1 VSSSLNLIVPDIGDF
16 KNVEVIEILIK
27 KGDKIDKNQP
37 LITLESDKSSVE
49 IPSPFKGIIK
59 KIDLKV
65 GDKVSKGDKI
75 GEIEN
80 HDEET
85 ASEKKREI
93 INIVEKKKE
102 ENHNNSFLRVPN
114 LGSKTELIVT
124 KIFITNNTS
133 VKKNDI
139 IIVIE
144 DGNNS
149 YDIPSPKDCFLKN
162 ILIKKGQIIKENEVI
177 AEVFYDNKNAAAND
191 NHEKQKNLNEIFL
204 SPFPIS
210 ASPKVRK
217 FAREL
222 GIKLNLVTGT
232 ARKGRVLE
240 EDIKNYVKKNINI
253 KVEKLINTSQTEIAL
268 TQKKENQLPYKHNEF
283 GDVDLQKIPR
293 IKRLSGPHLVKS
305 WTEIPHVT
313 QHDEI
318 DVTDMEIFRKTL
330 TNLDTK
336 EKISLTPLVFI
347 MKALVSA
354 MKKYPNFNSSI
365 DSNKEEITFKKYFHI
380 GIAVDTPNGLVV
392 PKIRNVDQ
400 KNLLALSNELRE
412 VSKLSK
418 ELKIDKKEFFGG
430 SMTISSLGGI
440 GGGFFTPIINSP
452 EVAIIGIG
460 KTETKQVYIENKFI
474 PRSLMP
480 ISLSYDHRIIDGAEA
495 ARFCQELKNSLGK
508 DFALNLCL

>member
-1 VSSSLNLIVPDIGDF
+1 VSINLDLIVPDIGDF
-16 KNVEVIEILIK
+16 KNVEVIEVLIK

-80 HDEET
+80 HVEKSVSEEKKEKT
-85 ASEKKREI
+85 DIIQEKKRDSL
-93 INIVEKKKE
+93 
-102 ENHNNSFLRVPN
+102 NNNFLRVPN
-114 LGSKTELIVT
+114 IGSKKKLIITE
-124 KIFITNNTS
+124 IFVKNNTS

-139 IIVIE
+139 IIEIE
-144 DGNNS
+144 DDNNS
-149 YDIPSPKDCFLKN
+149 YDIPSPEDFFLKN
-162 ILIKKGQIIKENEVI
+162 ILIQKGQIIKENEII
-177 AEVFYDNKNAAAND
+177 AEVSDDNKGVKINN
-191 NHEKQKNLNEIFL
+191 NHEKETDLIEISNSSFA
-204 SPFPIS
+204 IS

-222 GIKLNLVTGT
+222 GIKLNLITGT

-240 EDIKNYVKKNINI
+240 EDIKKYVKKNIGI
-253 KVEKLINTSQTEIAL
+253 SEKKLINTSQTEVVL
-268 TQKKENQLPYKHNEF
+268 TQKKEDQPPYKHDEF
-283 GDVDLQKIPR
+283 GDIDIQKIPR

-347 MKALVSA
+347 MKALTLA

-365 DSNKEEITFKKYFHI
+365 DSYKEEIIFKKYFHI
-380 GIAVDTPNGLVV
+380 GVAVDTPNGLMV

-400 KNLLALSNELRE
+400 KNLLTLSNELRE

-440 GGGFFTPIINSP
+440 GGSFFTPIINSP
-452 EVAIIGIG
+452 EVAIIGVG
-460 KTETKQVYIENKFI
+460 KTEIKQVYIEGKFI
-474 PRSLMP
+474 LRSLMP

-495 ARFCQELKNSLGK
+495 ARFCQELKTNLGK